1 MSEALDVLSNE
12 SLLRYVEDTAWERT
26 LLEMTLAKRLHC
38 EIEKKNRYLKVLFEK
53 EVGDG
58 KKRNDMLL
66 APLRT
71 RYKNANS

>member
-26 LLEMTLAKRLHC
+26 LLEMTLAKRLHD
-38 EIEKKNRYLKVLFEK
+38 EIEQKNLYFKALFKK

-58 KKRNDMLL
+58 DDTGGKGKESRQEE
-66 APLRT
+66 A
-71 RYKNANS
+71 

>member
-1 MSEALDVLSNE
+1 MSDVLDVLSNE

-53 EVGDG
+53 EVD
-58 KKRNDMLL
+58 NDMS
-66 APLRT
+66 
-71 RYKNANS
+71 KKEKKDANS